1 MKHGVWHNPA
11 PHPSK
16 EHTSHMTEYILS
28 SFLKRQT
35 SYTDSET
42 AGPWGLGRKPYL
54 TESVNMDTMRRG
66 VHLYMQDR
74 HSLLQQLKLMCCESL
89 TGCLSTHKVQAEP
102 CIRQLDSPVPQYVNI
117 FSITGYKNLRTIR
130 SSNSTYEE
138 ILRRIESTLWCLVH
152 PRSEQHYSQ

>member
-16 EHTSHMTEYILS
+16 EHTSHMTEYVLS

-54 TESVNMDTMRRG
+54 PESVNMDTMRRG
-66 VHLYMQDR
+66 GP
-74 HSLLQQLKLMCCESL
+74 SLHAGQTFFTPTVKADVL
-89 TGCLSTHKVQAEP
+89 
-102 CIRQLDSPVPQYVNI
+102 
-117 FSITGYKNLRTIR
+117 
-130 SSNSTYEE
+130 
-138 ILRRIESTLWCLVH
+138 
-152 PRSEQHYSQ
+152 